1 MPTFRIDGHPPAE
14 VYKLLV
20 SAVVP
25 RPIAWVSTLSEE
37 GIANLAPYSFFNVAS
52 IDPPVLMFA
61 PQMAPTSTQGQPDGG
76 ARTKDTLANLRATRE
91 CVVHVVPHALA
102 DAMNQTSAAWPADT
116 SEFEACGLTPV
127 PSEGVAPPRVAEA
140 PVAFEAVLDRIV
152 SFGDG
157 PRAGQAVFVRIALAH
172 LADEAT
178 ANGRYADTHLLD
190 PVGRL
195 GGTGYV
201 RVKDGV
207 FDLERPSLEV
217 RSEK

>member
-1 MPTFRIDGHPPAE
+1 MPTFRFDSHPPAD

-25 RPIAWVSTLSEE
+25 RPIAWVSTLSDD
-37 GIANLAPYSFFNVAS
+37 GVANLAPYSFFNVAS
-52 IDPPVLMFA
+52 IHPPVLMFA
-61 PQMAPTSTQGQPDGG
+61 PQMAPMPNGG
-76 ARTKDTLANLRATRE
+76 MRTKDTLANLRATGE
-91 CVVHVVPHALA
+91 CVVHVVPHALV
-102 DAMNQTSAAWPADT
+102 DAMNQTSAAWPSDV
-116 SEFEACGLTPV
+116 SEFEAAGLEPV
-127 PSEGVAPPRVAEA
+127 PSDVVAPPRVAGA
-140 PVAFEAVLDRIV
+140 PVAFEAVVDRIV
-152 SFGDG
+152 ALGDAA
-157 PRAGQAVFVRIALAH
+157 RAGHAVFVRILLAH

>member
-61 PQMAPTSTQGQPDGG
+61 PQMAPQPDGG
-76 ARTKDTLANLRATRE
+76 ARMKDTLANLRATGE
-91 CVVHVVPHALA
+91 CVVHIVPHTLA

-127 PSEGVAPPRVAEA
+127 PSESVAPPRVAEA

-172 LADEAT
+172 LTDGAT

-207 FDLERPSLEV
+207 FDLERPTVDMGSA
-217 RSEK
+217 K

>member
-1 MPTFRIDGHPPAE
+1 MPTFRIEDHPPAE

-25 RPIAWVSTLSEE
+25 RPIAWVSTLS
-37 GIANLAPYSFFNVAS
+37 GDGVANLAPYSFFNVAS

-61 PQMAPTSTQGQPDGG
+61 PQMAPTPQGG
-76 ARTKDTLANLRATRE
+76 ARTKDTLANLRATGE
-91 CVVHVVPHALA
+91 CVVHIVPHALA
-102 DAMNQTSAAWPADT
+102 EAMNRTSAAWPAEV
-116 SEFEACGLTPV
+116 SEFEATGLHSI
-127 PSEGVAPPRVAEA
+127 PSEVVAPPRVAEA

-157 PRAGQAVFVRIALAH
+157 PRAGQAVFVRLVLAH
-172 LADEAT
+172 LADEVT

-207 FDLERPSLEV
+207 FDLERPALP
-217 RSEK
+217 

>member
-76 ARTKDTLANLRATRE
+76 ARTKDQDTQHMSWTLGDAYTACTDAAAFDVVSDVACDLCGFANRADAAKAARTRNWLCHLVRFATFLVYVALVAGSTPYAAVAVANVIVAFLRT
-91 CVVHVVPHALA
+91 HVVVES
-102 DAMNQTSAAWPADT
+102 T
-116 SEFEACGLTPV
+116 GL
-127 PSEGVAPPRVAEA
+127 SRGDRPRQV
-140 PVAFEAVLDRIV
+140 V
-152 SFGDG
+152 
-157 PRAGQAVFVRIALAH
+157 
-172 LADEAT
+172 
-178 ANGRYADTHLLD
+178 
-190 PVGRL
+190 
-195 GGTGYV
+195 
-201 RVKDGV
+201 DGV
-207 FDLERPSLEV
+207 R
-217 RSEK
+217 